1 MLKHAIAK
9 AAASYLRRRGDMLS
23 ARRNPAGA
31 LRWYERALSL
41 HPEPAL
47 THYKCGNSLMAL
59 NRPAEAVMSYSA
71 ALLRRVDYADA
82 FYNRGLAYHALKKF
96 TDALDDFDQA
106 LRLKPNDA
114 EAQNNRGN
122 ALLELKRPADALASY
137 ELALAAKP
145 AYPDALHNCA
155 IAQLALKRPDAAADA
170 LVRLLKLV
178 PDYPFAKG
186 KLLHAKMLACDWQD
200 LQQIAAAVAADV
212 RAGRKAAQP
221 FGYQAV
227 SISPRD
233 LHACAAIYAAAFYP
247 ASPTPAWTGQKYDHA
262 KIRVGYVAGEFR
274 EHATAL
280 LAVRLF
286 ELHDKTR
293 FEIFALDN
301 GWDDGSAMRQRLV
314 LAFDQ
319 FVPIAELS
327 DDAAAEL
334 IRRYEIDILVNL
346 NGYFGQVRQGIFARR
361 PCPVQVNF
369 LGFPG
374 TLGADYMDYIVAD
387 HLVIPDDEQA
397 FYSEKVAYLPDSY
410 QVNDADRCIAPATPT
425 RAQAGLPEHGF
436 VFCCFNNN
444 YKITPEFFAI
454 WMRLLGRIPDSVLWL
469 FEDNTAVAANL
480 RRAAAR
486 YGIEPARLVFARNV
500 DHAEHLARHRLADL
514 FVDTLPYNAHTT
526 ASDAL
531 WAGLPLLTCRGT
543 TFPGRVAAS
552 LLNAVGLPE
561 LIAGSLEEYEA
572 LAIKLATTPAELSAV
587 RQTLAANRHTHP
599 LFDSERFRCHIES
612 AYTIMWEKYQS
623 GETPS
628 GFSVPSLVK
637 LNAAAV
643 LT

>member
-1 MLKHAIAK
+1 
-9 AAASYLRRRGDMLS
+9 
-23 ARRNPAGA
+23 
-31 LRWYERALSL
+31 
-41 HPEPAL
+41 
-47 THYKCGNSLMAL
+47 MAL

-82 FYNRGLAYHALKKF
+82 FYNRGLAFHALKKF

-106 LRLKPNDA
+106 LRMKPDDA

-186 KLLHAKMLACDWQD
+186 KLLHAKMLACDWHD
-200 LQQIAAAVAADV
+200 LQQIADAVAADV

-227 SISPRD
+227 STSPRD

-280 LAVRLF
+280 LAARLF

-293 FEIFALDN
+293 FEIFAFDN

-314 LAFDQ
+314 GAFDQ

-327 DDAAAEL
+327 DDAASEL
-334 IRRYEIDILVNL
+334 IRRCEIDILVNL

-361 PCPVQVNF
+361 SGPVQVNF

-397 FYSEKVAYLPDSY
+397 FYSEKVAYLPASY
-410 QVNDADRCIAPATPT
+410 QVNDSRRSIAPVAPT
-425 RAQAGLPEHGF
+425 RAQAGLPEYGF

-486 YGIEPARLVFARNV
+486 YGIEPTRLVFARNV

-561 LIAGSLEEYEA
+561 LIAGSVEEYA
-572 LAIKLATTPAELSAV
+572 TLAIKLATTPADLSAV

-599 LFDSERFRCHIES
+599 LFDSERFRRHIES
-612 AYTIMWEKYQS
+612 AFTIMWEKYQR

-628 GFSVPSLVK
+628 GFSVPPLVK
-637 LNAAAV
+637 LNA
-643 LT
+643 L